1 MASDYIIRCRLM
13 AALIVATAIALSD
26 ASARPA
32 RSMRVVVDAHP
43 TRAVVPRGDTSTHHA
58 TVPRALAP
66 LVLAAMRDSIVAIAL
81 LQLGTPYVYGGT
93 TPDSGFDCS
102 GLVQYALSQVHLTLP
117 RTAMLQSRAG
127 APVDRATLERGDLV
141 AFGDTAVTHIG
152 IYVGFGRFIHASS
165 VAGKVIVSP
174 LDRTPSRLI
183 RPMRSA
189 RRLIAM
195 NEVL

>member
-1 MASDYIIRCRLM
+1 MDSDHIIRCWLV
-13 AALIVATAIALSD
+13 AALIVATGIAVHD
-26 ASARPA
+26 ASARPM
-32 RSMRVVVDAHP
+32 RSMRVIVDAYP
-43 TRAVVPRGDTSTHHA
+43 TRVLVPRVDTAAHDA

-102 GLVQYALSQVHLTLP
+102 GLVQYALSQVHLSLP
-117 RTAMLQSRAG
+117 RTAMLQSREG

-152 IYVGFGRFIHASS
+152 IYVGLGRFIHASS
-165 VAGKVIVSP
+165 VARKVIVSP

-183 RPMRSA
+183 RPMRGA
-189 RRLIAM
+189 RRLVAM
-195 NEVL
+195 KQVL